1 MTINMLI
8 SLMGGLGFFMLGM
21 RLMTDGLKY
30 AAGDS
35 LRTIL
40 KRSTRTRIMGIC
52 SGAFITTLAQSSSAV
67 SVAVIGFVNAGLME
81 FGHAVSIIYGSNIG
95 STTTAW
101 LVSLIGFRV
110 KIKLFAL
117 PMIGLG
123 MCARMINQE
132 SRRAALGD
140 AVAGF
145 GVIFVGIDI
154 LKSAFA
160 GLGHNMDIASFAGDG
175 FGALVIFVGLGFL
188 MTCLMQSSG
197 ASITVILTAAAGQ
210 VIPVN
215 DAAAAIIG
223 ANVGTTST
231 AVLAVLGSGPD
242 AKRLAGAHV
251 IFNLITGAV
260 ALLLMPL
267 LLDGLAQMEKVF
279 GLEQSPATLL
289 SLFHTTFNV
298 LGVILLYPMT
308 GKLVEFL
315 KRRWHTVDE
324 DEAVP
329 RYLNKHVVKTPVM
342 AVQSM
347 AMELSRIG
355 SIARRMARGVISL
368 QDGPTKRLQM
378 DKNIVDK
385 LILAVEKFSIRLQR
399 SNLPSDVDRHLPNC
413 LRVAGYYH
421 AVAEIALDVASHKKK
436 KHVLPE
442 NMELSEVVLD
452 FLKDTVALLG
462 KADNTLDDY
471 DVAACQ
477 TYAFELKHTKYNDLK
492 LKLLLAASR
501 GEIKVRQAV
510 HLLEILAKIR
520 RLGEQ
525 TEKGARYLAEIQKS
539 DNIL

>member
-1 MTINMLI
+1 
-8 SLMGGLGFFMLGM
+8 MGGIGFFMLGM
-21 RLMTDGLKY
+21 RLMSDGLKY

-40 KRSTRTRIMGIC
+40 KKSTSTRIMGIC
-52 SGAFITTLAQSSSAV
+52 SGAFITTLAQSSTVV

-123 MCARMINQE
+123 MLVRMLDQE
-132 SRRAALGD
+132 SRKAALGD

-160 GLGHNMDIASFAGDG
+160 GLGQSVDIASFTGEG
-175 FGALVIFVGLGFL
+175 FLALVIFVIMGFL
-188 MTCLMQSSG
+188 MTCAMQSSG
-197 ASITVILTAAAGQ
+197 ASIAIILTAAAGHA
-210 VIPVN
+210 VPV
-215 DAAAAIIG
+215 DQAAAAIIG

-231 AVLAVLGSGPD
+231 AVLAALGSGPD

-260 ALLLMPL
+260 AILILPL
-267 LLDGLAQMEKVF
+267 LLHFLSEVEKVF
-279 GLEQSPATLL
+279 GLENSPATLL
-289 SLFHTTFNV
+289 AMFHTTFNV
-298 LGVILLYPMT
+298 LGVMLLYPMT
-308 GKLVEFL
+308 GYLVRFL
-315 KRRWHTVDE
+315 KGRWHTAEE
-324 DEAVP
+324 DESVP
-329 RYLNKHVVKTPVM
+329 RYLNKNVIKTPVM

-355 SIARRMARGVISL
+355 SIARQMAQGAISL
-368 QDGPTKRLQM
+368 QDGPTKRLRM

-399 SNLPSDVDRHLPNC
+399 GNLPKDIDRHLPNC
-413 LRVAGYYH
+413 LRVAGYYR
-421 AVAEIALDVASHKKK
+421 AVAEISLDVAQYRGKKN
-436 KHVLPE
+436 VLPE
-442 NMELSEVVLD
+442 NPDLLEAVLN
-452 FLKDTVALLG
+452 FLKDTVVLLSQ
-462 KADNTLDDY
+462 ADQALDDY
-471 DVAACQ
+471 DSAVCQ

-501 GEIKVRQAV
+501 GGIKVRKAV
-510 HLLEILAKIR
+510 HLMEILAKIR

-525 TEKGARYLAEIQKS
+525 AEKGARYLAEIRQIKAES
-539 DNIL
+539 

>member
-1 MTINMLI
+1 MIANLI
-8 SLMGGLGFFMLGM
+8 GGVGFFMLGM

-40 KRSTRTRIMGIC
+40 RKSTSTKMTGIC
-52 SGAFITTLAQSSSAV
+52 SGAFITTLAQSSTIV

-101 LVSLIGFRV
+101 LVSLIGFRF

-123 MCARMINQE
+123 MLARMIDPE
-132 SRRAALGD
+132 GRKAALGD

-145 GVIFVGIDI
+145 GIIFVGIDI
-154 LKSAFA
+154 LKLAFA
-160 GLGHNMDIASFAGDG
+160 GLGQNMDIASFAGGG
-175 FGALVIFVGLGFL
+175 FTTLVIFVALGFL

-197 ASITVILTAAAGQ
+197 ASITIILTAAAGH
-210 VIPVN
+210 VVPIN

-231 AVLAVLGSGPD
+231 AVLAVIGSGSD

-260 ALLLMPL
+260 ALIILPFLLIFL
-267 LLDGLAQMEKVF
+267 EKLQKTF
-279 GLEQSPATLL
+279 GLEQSPVMLL

-298 LGVILLYPMT
+298 LGVMLLYPMT
-308 GKLVEFL
+308 GQLVKFL
-315 KRRWHTVDE
+315 KKRWRTVEE

-329 RYLNKHVVKTPVM
+329 RYLNKHVLKTPVM

-347 AMELSRIG
+347 AMELSRVG
-355 SIARRMARGVISL
+355 GIARQMAQGAISL
-368 QDGPTKRLQM
+368 QDGPSSRLRM

-385 LILAVEKFSIRLQR
+385 LILAVEQFGVRLQR
-399 SNLPSDVDRHLPNC
+399 ENLPEDVDRNLPNC
-413 LRVAGYYH
+413 LRVAGYYR
-421 AVAEIALDVASHKKK
+421 AVAEISLDVAQYKGKEHI
-436 KHVLPE
+436 LPD
-442 NMELSEVVLD
+442 NQELRHAVLD
-452 FLKDTVALLG
+452 FLKDTVFLLSN
-462 KADNTLDDY
+462 ADISSDDY
-471 DVAACQ
+471 DTAACQ

-501 GEIKVRQAV
+501 GEARVRRTM
-510 HLLEILAKIR
+510 HLMEILAKIR
-520 RLGEQ
+520 RLAEQ
-525 TEKGARYLAEIQKS
+525 AEKGARYIAEIKK
-539 DNIL
+539 IAV

>member
-1 MTINMLI
+1 MNLNMLV
-8 SLMGGLGFFMLGM
+8 SLMGGIGFFMLGM

-35 LRTIL
+35 LRNIL
-40 KRSTRTRIMGIC
+40 KKSTSTRVMGIC
-52 SGAFITTLAQSSSAV
+52 SGAFITTMAQSSSAV

-81 FGHAVSIIYGSNIG
+81 FGQAVSIIYGSNIG

-117 PMIGLG
+117 PLIGLG
-123 MCARMINQE
+123 MLVRLIDPE
-132 SRRAALGD
+132 SRKAALGD
-140 AVAGF
+140 AAAGF

-154 LKSAFA
+154 LKSGFA
-160 GLGHNMDIASFAGDG
+160 GLGQNIDIASFAGGG
-175 FGALVIFVGLGFL
+175 FTALVIFVALGFL

-197 ASITVILTAAAGQ
+197 ASIAIILTAAAGHL
-210 VIPVN
+210 IPIN

-231 AVLAVLGSGPD
+231 AVLAVIGSGPD

-260 ALLLMPL
+260 ALLILPML
-267 LLDGLAQMEKVF
+267 IYFLDEFERFF
-279 GLEQSPATLL
+279 GLENSPATLL

-298 LGVILLYPMT
+298 LGVMLLYPMT
-308 GKLVEFL
+308 GHLVRFL
-315 KRRWHTVDE
+315 KGRWHTVDE

-329 RYLNKHVVKTPVM
+329 HFLNKHVLNMPVM

-347 AMELSRIG
+347 AMELTRIG
-355 SIARRMARGVISL
+355 SIARHMAQGAISL
-368 QDGPTKRLQM
+368 QDGPTSRLRL

-385 LILAVEKFSIRLQR
+385 LILEVEKFSVRLQR
-399 SNLPSDVDRHLPNC
+399 TNLPTAVDRHLPNC
-413 LRVAGYYH
+413 LRVAGYYR
-421 AVAEIALDVASHKKK
+421 AVAEISLDVANYKGRE
-436 KHVLPE
+436 HVLPE
-442 NMELSEVVLD
+442 NQELRENVLN
-452 FLKDTVALLG
+452 FLKDTVVLLG
-462 KADNTLDDY
+462 RSDQSLDDY
-471 DVAACQ
+471 DSAACQ

-501 GEIKVRQAV
+501 GEMKVRGAV
-510 HLLEILAKIR
+510 HLMEILAKIR

-525 TEKGARYLAEIQKS
+525 AEKGARYLAEIRKFK
-539 DNIL
+539 DD